1 MWQGTDVA
9 AFGPTVYTVEV
20 KMSLQFR
27 LSSHLFFANEELT
40 FKMSLT
46 SLSKRVFLTLIIL
59 SLDLPS
65 LTLSYCFTNIHDD
78 PQRVPSKRI

>member
-1 MWQGTDVA
+1 MAGYRCCSFWPNCLHSGGLNVT
-9 AFGPTVYTVEV
+9 EI
-20 KMSLQFR
+20 
-27 LSSHLFFANEELT
+27 SSVSSFVFANEELT
-40 FKMSLT
+40 FKMSVT

-78 PQRVPSKRI
+78 PQRVLSKRI

>member
-1 MWQGTDVA
+1 
-9 AFGPTVYTVEV
+9 
-20 KMSLQFR
+20 MSLQFR
-27 LSSHLFFANEELT
+27 QSPHLFFANEELT
-40 FKMSLT
+40 FKMSVT

-78 PQRVPSKRI
+78 PQRVLSKRI

>member
-1 MWQGTDVA
+1 M
-9 AFGPTVYTVEV
+9 
-20 KMSLQFR
+20 LQLLAQ
-27 LSSHLFFANEELT
+27 LSTQWTFKCHCNFVCLLICFFANEELT
-40 FKMSLT
+40 FKMSVT

-78 PQRVPSKRI
+78 PQRVLSKRI

>member
-1 MWQGTDVA
+1 MAGYRCCSFWPNCLHSGGLNVT
-9 AFGPTVYTVEV
+9 EI
-20 KMSLQFR
+20 
-27 LSSHLFFANEELT
+27 SSVSSFVFANEELT
-40 FKMSLT
+40 FKMSVT

-78 PQRVPSKRI
+78 PQCVLSKRI

>member
-1 MWQGTDVA
+1 MAGYRCCSFWPNCLHSGGLNVTA
-9 AFGPTVYTVEV
+9 I
-20 KMSLQFR
+20 
-27 LSSHLFFANEELT
+27 SSFANEELT

-59 SLDLPS
+59 FLDLPS

-78 PQRVPSKRI
+78 PQRVLSKRI